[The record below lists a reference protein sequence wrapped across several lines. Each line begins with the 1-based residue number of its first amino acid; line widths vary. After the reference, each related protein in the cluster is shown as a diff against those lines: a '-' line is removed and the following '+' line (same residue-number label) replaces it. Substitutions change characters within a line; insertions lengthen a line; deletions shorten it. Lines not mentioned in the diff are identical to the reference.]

1 MGRLEKIVVLTVL
14 FLVAVILAISLN
26 QGDKKAADA
35 NPLASVDPNKGV
47 SAGGQAQPGAGLQPA
62 PGTQPVGAM
71 NAAVQPQPSPNQ
83 TAPNLNKPAAQPVHS
98 AAGAPAPSAV
108 KPIATLPAGS
118 MLKTREGLEESLFN
132 DLYVYTWK
140 QGDTYPLLAE
150 RFYGSQKSALRLR
163 TANEGRT
170 EATLKVGDKIF
181 VPNLEGS
188 TPVVQ
193 GNDSLPGVGGASGGL
208 GANAAGK
215 QDAASVKKNGVSA
228 DGFYVVQKGDVL
240 GTISSKVY
248 GTSKKW
254 QKIFDAN
261 RDVLKDANS
270 LKVGMKLRIPE

>member
-26 QGDKKAADA
+26 QGDKKPADA
-35 NPLASVDPNKGV
+35 NPLASVDPNKGLA
-47 SAGGQAQPGAGLQPA
+47 AGAQAQPGAGAQAA
-62 PGTQPVGAM
+62 PGTQPAGAM
-71 NAAVQPQPSPNQ
+71 NAAVQPQPTPTN
-83 TAPNLNKPAAQPVHS
+83 TAPNLNKPAATPANP
-98 AAGAPAPSAV
+98 AAGAPAPTAV
-108 KPIATLPAGS
+108 KPIATVPAGS

-188 TPVVQ
+188 TPVAQ
-193 GNDSLPGVGGASGGL
+193 GNDALTGVGGASG
-208 GANAAGK
+208 ANGAGK
-215 QDAASVKKNGVSA
+215 QDAAPAKKNGVSA